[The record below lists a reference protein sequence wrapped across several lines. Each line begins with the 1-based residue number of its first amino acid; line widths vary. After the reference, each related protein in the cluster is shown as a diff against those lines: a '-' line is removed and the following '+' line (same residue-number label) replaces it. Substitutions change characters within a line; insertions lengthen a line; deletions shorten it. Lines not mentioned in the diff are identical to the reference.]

1 MSNDPPKPMP
11 DEDVVALAKE
21 AIEASREDLKQ
32 RSIADTPGSGKDV
45 QQQPG
50 ITIDLGHKN
59 IVRLPEEVI
68 DVIRV
73 EIER

>member
-21 AIEASREDLKQ
+21 AIEASREDLKR
-32 RSIADTPGSGKDV
+32 RSVADTPGSGKDL
-45 QQQPG
+45 QQPG

-59 IVRLPEEVI
+59 IVRIPEEVI